1 MSRSIRYPVPS
12 SIQSK
17 KSRQAAVAPN
27 AENSNDSDRA
37 ASIDKQNNLCKRYA
51 ARERDGKR
59 DSERDTIMKQSSAG
73 KTRAVID
80 ENIAANDRY
89 AASCSADGRC
99 TYDEKCAP
107 GGGRATGKMGAVV
120 CEASAIGRIST
131 NDSPDCRTSA
141 IDRISADRVGVNAV
155 GRTGAISK
163 VSSADKEI
171 TKAEAIAEAASKP
184 MPGTAYSSRTPD
196 TTKIDGI
203 DPSPTA
209 SKTFSAKIHMIPV
222 GLIRPNPSQP
232 RKSFD
237 DDAILRLSESIRQY
251 GILQPLSVRASC
263 SLPDDK
269 LISGEIQLVG
279 ENQSYYEIIAGERR
293 FRAAKLAGMTEVP
306 CIILTVDS
314 KKSAELAIIENIQ
327 REDLN
332 IFEQAGAI
340 ASLIDI
346 YKLTQEQI
354 AGMLSVS
361 QSYIANKLRIL
372 KLTSAERKLILESG
386 LTERHARAILRIGDV
401 NARIQALK
409 MIITHEMNV
418 SRTETYIEQLL
429 VGDQNSQPASG
440 KRKLILKDIRIFYNT
455 IDRAIDTME
464 RAGISVAK
472 ERRDGGDG
480 VTELIIR
487 ISSKQPTTKRLP
499 SERVKRSPIGI
510 A

>member
-17 KSRQAAVAPN
+17 KSRQAAAMQN
-27 AENSNDSDRA
+27 AANNYDSDRA
-37 ASIDKQNNLCKRYA
+37 ASADKQNDLCKRYA
-51 ARERDGKR
+51 ARERDVKR

-89 AASCSADGRC
+89 AASCSADGRR

-131 NDSPDCRTSA
+131 NDSPSA
-141 IDRISADRVGVNAV
+141 IDRISAVDRVGVNAV
-155 GRTGAISK
+155 DRAGAIAK
-163 VSSADKEI
+163 VNSADKAI
-171 TKAEAIAEAASKP
+171 TETEAIAEAASKP
-184 MPGTAYSSRTPD
+184 MPCTAYSSRTPD

>member
-17 KSRQAAVAPN
+17 KSRQAAAMQN
-27 AENSNDSDRA
+27 AANNYDSDRP
-37 ASIDKQNNLCKRYA
+37 ASADKQNDLCKRYA
-51 ARERDGKR
+51 ARERDCKR

-89 AASCSADGRC
+89 AASCSADGRR

-131 NDSPDCRTSA
+131 NDSPSA
-141 IDRISADRVGVNAV
+141 IDRISAVDRVGVNAV
-155 GRTGAISK
+155 DRAGAIAK
-163 VSSADKEI
+163 VNSADKAI
-171 TKAEAIAEAASKP
+171 TETEAIAEAASKP

-429 VGDQNSQPASG
+429 VGDQNSQTASG

>member
-89 AASCSADGRC
+89 AASCSADGRR
-99 TYDEKCAP
+99 TYDEKCAS
-107 GGGRATGKMGAVV
+107 GSGRATGKMGAVV

-131 NDSPDCRTSA
+131 NDSPSA
-141 IDRISADRVGVNAV
+141 IDRISAVDRVGVNAV
-155 GRTGAISK
+155 DRAGAIAK
-163 VSSADKEI
+163 VNSADKAI
-171 TKAEAIAEAASKP
+171 TETEAIAEAASKP

>member
-89 AASCSADGRC
+89 AASCSADGRR

-131 NDSPDCRTSA
+131 NDSPSA
-141 IDRISADRVGVNAV
+141 IDRISAVDRVGVNAV
-155 GRTGAISK
+155 DRAGAIAK
-163 VSSADKEI
+163 VNSADKAI
-171 TKAEAIAEAASKP
+171 TETEAIAEAASKP

-332 IFEQAGAI
+332 IFEQASAI

>member
-73 KTRAVID
+73 KTRAF
-80 ENIAANDRY
+80 A
-89 AASCSADGRC
+89 G
-99 TYDEKCAP
+99 EKCAP
-107 GGGRATGKMGAVV
+107 GGGRATGKTRTV
-120 CEASAIGRIST
+120 CETSAIGRIST
-131 NDSPDCRTSA
+131 NDSPSA
-141 IDRISADRVGVNAV
+141 IDRISAVDRVGVNAV
-155 GRTGAISK
+155 DRTGAISK
-163 VSSADKEI
+163 VSSADKAI
-171 TKAEAIAEAASKP
+171 TETEAIAEAASKP

-332 IFEQAGAI
+332 IFEQASAI